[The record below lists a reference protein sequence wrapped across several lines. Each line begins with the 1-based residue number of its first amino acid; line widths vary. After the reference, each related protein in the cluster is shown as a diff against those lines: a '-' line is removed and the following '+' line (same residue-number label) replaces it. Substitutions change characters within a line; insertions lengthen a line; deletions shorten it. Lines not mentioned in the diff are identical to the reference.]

1 MFVRG
6 MFLDMLTYLYKMG
19 FLCTSLVMPGAVFA
33 RNQVQLALQLFI
45 LYIME
50 NCTEKQLH
58 SKICILKFVYKVLL
72 FTTVLVFSI
81 FPVSFLICSENVV
94 LDISTCT
101 RISYKWRMEDDW

>member
-1 MFVRG
+1 
-6 MFLDMLTYLYKMG
+6 
-19 FLCTSLVMPGAVFA
+19 MPGAVFA

-81 FPVSFLICSENVV
+81 FPVIFDL
-94 LDISTCT
+94 
-101 RISYKWRMEDDW
+101 